1 MVQKIKLFSQAD
13 LYYIHQSHFSVHDF
27 GAVHRFP
34 FIQDK
39 ITPLAM
45 MRRMMKNVN
54 ALYNTK
60 EDMQSFRQSQYALE
74 WYVNTNLE
82 SKQLVTTFSATAIRG
97 DLVNNPLLDE
107 HLIQHVLNSIH
118 QPWFTHPDFLL
129 KDKVFDEE
137 KTFNLHRLE
146 QIKVEIGEQIF
157 YELKSMIPSD
167 SPYIQELRGIQ
178 NEIQAYTKDKLTDF
192 YQDWIQ
198 YPMNFYYV
206 GPLPKEKVVS
216 ILNAYPYLKTPTKT
230 ISLEHTPISHDTFMT
245 KTAQGTQSQSHY
257 RKIYTTQIPRL
268 TRDTYAIRLLNQMLG
283 EGSESFLF
291 QEIREK
297 LQFCYQV
304 SSSYSLN
311 EGTITIRLGLH
322 KQNIAKTVSLIEN
335 QLQNFREGKF
345 ERSFFQLHQQQMIDS
360 IHRMKDGVDYKLNLL
375 FNTLVLDLPYDEDRA
390 LRGYQSI
397 TFEDIVRV
405 ASMIQPYRELIYLG
419 VES

>member
-1 MVQKIKLFSQAD
+1 MVQKIKLLSQAD

-54 ALYNTK
+54 ALYPTN
-60 EDMQSFRQSQYALE
+60 EAMQSFRQNQYALE
-74 WYVNTNLE
+74 WHVNTILE
-82 SKQLVTTFSATAIRG
+82 SKQLVTTFSATSIRG
-97 DLVNNPLLDE
+97 DLLKDADLDE
-107 HLIQHVLNSIH
+107 HLIHHVLDSIY
-118 QPWFTHPDFLL
+118 QPWFTHPDFLA

-137 KTFNLHRLE
+137 KSFNLHRLE
-146 QIKVEIGEQIF
+146 QIKVEVGEQIF
-157 YELKSMIPSD
+157 SELKTMIPLD

-178 NEIQAYTKDKLTDF
+178 NEIQTFTKDKLAEF
-192 YQDWIQ
+192 YQAWIQ

-206 GPLPKEKVVS
+206 GPLPMEKVIR
-216 ILNAYPYLKTPTKT
+216 ILNAYPHLKTPTQIT
-230 ISLEHTPISHDTFMT
+230 GIQHTPIAHDTFVT
-245 KTAQGTQSQSHY
+245 KTTQGTQSQSHY

-304 SSSYSLN
+304 SSDYSLN
-311 EGTITIRLGLH
+311 EGTITVRLGLH
-322 KQNIAKTVSLIEN
+322 KQNITKTVSMIEN

-345 ERSFFQLHQQQMIDS
+345 ELSFFRLHQQQMIDS
-360 IHRMKDGVDYKLNLL
+360 IHRMKDEVDHKLNLL

-397 TFEDIVRV
+397 TVEDIVRV
-405 ASMIQPYRELIYLG
+405 ANMIQPYRELIYLG

>member
-1 MVQKIKLFSQAD
+1 MVHKIKLLSKAD

-54 ALYNTK
+54 ALYQTN
-60 EDMQSFRQSQYALE
+60 EAMQSFRQSQYALE
-74 WYVNTNLE
+74 WYVNTILE
-82 SKQLVTTFSATAIRG
+82 SKQLVTTFSSTAIRG
-97 DLVNNPLLDE
+97 DLVNDPYLDE
-107 HLIQHVLNSIH
+107 NLIHHVLNSIY
-118 QPWFTHPDFLL
+118 QPWFTHPYFLV

-137 KTFNLHRLE
+137 KSFNLHRLE
-146 QIKVEIGEQIF
+146 QIKVEVGEQIF
-157 YELKSMIPSD
+157 SELKTMIPLD

-178 NEIQAYTKDKLTDF
+178 YEIQTFTKDKLADF

-206 GPLPKEKVVS
+206 GPLPLEKIIN
-216 ILNAYPYLKTPTKT
+216 ILNAYPYLKTSTQIT
-230 ISLEHTPISHDTFMT
+230 SIEHTQIPHDVFVS
-245 KTAQGTQSQSHY
+245 KKAQGTQNQSHY

-268 TRDTYAIRLLNQMLG
+268 TRDSYAIRLLNQMLG

-304 SSSYSLN
+304 NSSYSLN

-322 KQNIAKTVSLIEN
+322 KKNIEKTVSIIEK
-335 QLQNFREGKF
+335 QLQNYREGNF
-345 ERSFFQLHQQQMIDS
+345 ELAFFKLHQQQMLDS
-360 IHRMKDGVDYKLNLL
+360 IHRMKDNVDHKLNLL

-390 LRGYQSI
+390 LRYYQSI

-405 ASMIQPYRELIYLG
+405 ANMIQPYRELIFLG